1 MTQAKVGDRVTVHYT
16 GSLDDGTVFGHAS
29 EEEPLE
35 FTIGQKNIL
44 PSFEKAV
51 IGMNEGD
58 SKTISIP
65 PEDAFGE
72 HRQELVFDV
81 EKSAIPSDIELQQGA
96 VLRVG
101 SEAGD
106 NFPVTV
112 TNIGDET
119 VTLDGNHPLAGQV
132 LILDIKLIEVV

>member
-1 MTQAKVGDRVTVHYT
+1 MTEAKVGDTVTVHYT
-16 GSLDDGTVFGHAS
+16 GSLDDGTVFGHAA
-29 EEEPLE
+29 EDEPLE

-58 SKTISIP
+58 SKTVSIP

-72 HRQELVFDV
+72 HRQDLVFDV
-81 EKSAIPSDIELQQGA
+81 EKSAIPSDVQLQQGA

-112 TNIGDET
+112 TNIGDKT

-132 LILDIKLIEVV
+132 LHLDIKLIEIV

>member
-1 MTQAKVGDRVTVHYT
+1 MTEAKVGDTVTVHYT

-29 EEEPLE
+29 ENEPLE
-35 FTIGQKNIL
+35 FTIGQENIL

-51 IGMNEGD
+51 IGMSEGD
-58 SKTISIP
+58 SKTVSIP

-72 HRQELVFDV
+72 HREDLVFDV
-81 EKSAIPSDIELQQGA
+81 EKSAIPPNIELQQGA

-106 NFPVTV
+106 NFPVIV
-112 TNIGDET
+112 KNIGDKT

-132 LILDIKLIEVV
+132 LKLDIKLVEIS

>member
-1 MTQAKVGDRVTVHYT
+1 MTEAKVGDTVTVHYT

-29 EEEPLE
+29 EDEPLE

-58 SKTISIP
+58 SKTVSIP

-72 HRQELVFDV
+72 HRQDLVFDV
-81 EKSAIPSDIELQQGA
+81 EKSAIPSDVQLQQGA

-112 TNIGDET
+112 TNIGDKT

-132 LILDIKLIEVV
+132 LHLDIKLIEIV